1 MESNL
6 LVDPMKERESFTDV
20 FHDETAQEN
29 ISQPISLPSSND
41 TVVESPTKVFA
52 RDSTTSSRPLKGT
65 GQHGE
70 FRSVEEIDPK
80 YRCLFTFPY
89 FNLVQSR
96 VIEDA
101 LYSDK
106 SLVLCAPTGSGKTV
120 AFEMAILQ
128 LLMEIEDTQ
137 YAGDFKII
145 YMAPVK
151 AVCNERLTEWYPKLT
166 KLGLLC
172 IEVTG
177 DTEVDFT
184 QLKPYKVIITTPEK
198 WDILT
203 RRWRDHRGLVEII
216 KLFLID
222 EVHILNDE
230 IRGPVLET
238 VVSRMKTIESAAQSA
253 HRIEQLQRQY
263 QGSEDSS
270 SAPPRIRFVAVS
282 ATISNPE
289 DVALWLGTNEKPAVF
304 YKFGDEC
311 RPVRLRQVVEG
322 YACAEG
328 TSIFKFDIILNYKL
342 WSIIQKYYNGKPTLI
357 FCNTRKSVAL
367 TAETLSKEI
376 TVSFNPEQKA
386 KLTALASTLKNKKL
400 QMLVMSGVGC
410 HHAGLLFEE
419 RVNIERAF
427 RNRDLPILITTTT
440 LAMGVNLPAHLVI
453 IKNTQQYVNGAY
465 QEYSISTV
473 LQMVGR
479 AGRPQF
485 DTEAT
490 AVIMTRLNDKARYQS
505 LVGGSEPLQSYLHKR
520 IAENLNSEAALGTV
534 TDVAQCVEW
543 LRSTFL
549 YVRAA
554 KDPKRYLGLPPAAPT
569 HLILKKI
576 EELCVKAMNSLAS
589 SGLITMDEASCIES
603 TEAGRLMSIF
613 YLDVETMKNIMKI
626 DGTENLERLLWLIC
640 ESHELFDMHLRMDE
654 RRCLNLLN
662 RNKAAATIRFPMKG
676 KISTRQM
683 KMNCII
689 QAILG
694 CLHIPEPALNQEAMK
709 VMKIASRV
717 CTCLVRYVS
726 RPELVTQQPQCFS
739 AVLNS
744 IVLGKCINAH
754 LWENSPYVSKQLK
767 GIGPT
772 FSTLLASA
780 GITNFMLLEESHPRD
795 LERIMNKGP
804 PAGNVLRKQVSL
816 LPKYQLTVT
825 PIDTKK
831 ITVELLLLNHDHLAE
846 NIDQLTA
853 GDSHKSYLIVGDSEN
868 NLLLLTSFKDKVLI
882 GVYDGRIKFEI
893 TRKLS
898 DEHKIMIHCISSS
911 VVGIDA
917 QAHFIF
923 LELVPQPPRKSDF
936 FCSLNQNLPT
946 RNITGV
952 YEERKRKPNSEIDI
966 TQCKEK
972 KKRENTLTEKLKA
985 LKENFGR
992 TSKELKS
999 DIDKSAE
1006 TSSKLLNDL
1015 INTHGHINSGQ
1026 KLHTIKDSIVEHPIV
1041 DLTNDFI
1048 HETLQDIVVIE
1059 DDYDYID
1066 DTEIDNILNSIESEI
1081 SKNDHTSNK
1090 ILLTPATKN
1099 LNQNL
1104 AVPQNSKTE
1113 TEIKNINTVTKDFKE
1128 PACRAGFIRDSTKR
1142 KNINIKSNFSII
1154 DSIQKKAKYDDIE
1167 ISQSNECG
1175 FSETI
1180 KCQVRNFLQRANASN
1195 LTSPGIHNSFSRI
1208 DNMELPAVHV
1218 KRNKST
1224 EKSANS
1230 QNIEQNSNTGL
1241 NKEETKLEIKIPLNK
1256 FIYQDNEMSIKMPY
1270 IGIGQYNSEADNDIN
1285 ETVNGN
1291 DVETQEVKPVQE
1303 QENNEHNNIH
1313 FDEPNSSVNKHIEI
1327 LQNVDEA
1334 IPDNQIVIMEKK
1346 VIPFQTSVSYENKV
1360 EQSDNTTY
1368 KHLIPYQ
1375 RQLEGGREES
1385 TKNSTIPEGQISLQS
1400 RRLIYHKPIII
1411 SNFPL
1416 VDKDETTEK
1425 IFESKRKQV
1434 EIKKRPLLSYQF
1446 DTEDVILPLNDSN
1459 VLGNRPDPKLAENKM
1474 EKLKVP
1480 LNASLIPHLYEQI
1493 NIENVNNDA
1502 NAFSTALDLPDPL
1515 KHVTRPYP
1523 FKIYKNTA
1531 DNMVKWH
1538 SPPYTTSFNPCIQ
1551 NLNLVTAC
1559 SDDNKETQVNKYSY
1573 TSTNFD
1579 VCTKNNADHQI
1590 RITRKLMVDV
1600 DITESV
1606 TREKINIK
1614 KMNSQDENL
1623 DVQNAR
1629 RDKVKANLPNRKVEN
1644 HVQSLDE
1651 INTDV
1656 ELIES
1661 NNTLKC
1667 DEKVKAQF
1675 ENEKLFLPKRTADDH
1690 LRSIDETNTTV
1701 ELVKS
1706 NNPLKYVEK
1715 VKSQSENE
1723 QYFLPKRKVDD
1734 RVQSLGETNTINVEL
1749 FESNNSLKYD
1759 EKHVDIVY
1767 DKDDKLKHCT
1777 ANNSVSSILQKYS
1790 KILIKPGT
1798 NSTPTISR
1806 ININGTSTA
1815 RTKTNQFTPNVAKSR
1830 RPFRIRDIHTM
1841 DMPTETTIE
1850 VSRSATNKLLKPNLE
1865 CLKQTM
1871 IKDNEDQPPVMEIE
1885 TQHNF
1890 NISGQDSQVNE
1901 QSPIKSPISVLSLEL
1916 DPIENIKDDNMF
1928 NPKALLQYFSV
1939 DSKLSDKEII
1949 DPPLEFCDASAYSP
1963 TIPTQHV
1970 TDNLYEYDCDM
1981 LQHSTWEDE
1990 NNLDNNNSDFN
2001 DTFNSSQKKVETW
2014 TLIRDDEN
2022 AYTSQPISSVP
2033 WVISQ
2038 RAGSSQ
2044 ASSVFSS
2051 NRTRLGHYKFVR
2063 KKPLRPR

>member
-1 MESNL
+1 
-6 LVDPMKERESFTDV
+6 
-20 FHDETAQEN
+20 
-29 ISQPISLPSSND
+29 
-41 TVVESPTKVFA
+41 
-52 RDSTTSSRPLKGT
+52 
-65 GQHGE
+65 
-70 FRSVEEIDPK
+70 
-80 YRCLFTFPY
+80 
-89 FNLVQSR
+89 
-96 VIEDA
+96 
-101 LYSDK
+101 
-106 SLVLCAPTGSGKTV
+106 
-120 AFEMAILQ
+120 
-128 LLMEIEDTQ
+128 
-137 YAGDFKII
+137 
-145 YMAPVK
+145 
-151 AVCNERLTEWYPKLT
+151 
-166 KLGLLC
+166 
-172 IEVTG
+172 
-177 DTEVDFT
+177 
-184 QLKPYKVIITTPEK
+184 
-198 WDILT
+198 
-203 RRWRDHRGLVEII
+203 
-216 KLFLID
+216 
-222 EVHILNDE
+222 
-230 IRGPVLET
+230 
-238 VVSRMKTIESAAQSA
+238 
-253 HRIEQLQRQY
+253 
-263 QGSEDSS
+263 
-270 SAPPRIRFVAVS
+270 
-282 ATISNPE
+282 
-289 DVALWLGTNEKPAVF
+289 
-304 YKFGDEC
+304 
-311 RPVRLRQVVEG
+311 
-322 YACAEG
+322 
-328 TSIFKFDIILNYKL
+328 
-342 WSIIQKYYNGKPTLI
+342 
-357 FCNTRKSVAL
+357 
-367 TAETLSKEI
+367 
-376 TVSFNPEQKA
+376 
-386 KLTALASTLKNKKL
+386 
-400 QMLVMSGVGC
+400 
-410 HHAGLLFEE
+410 
-419 RVNIERAF
+419 
-427 RNRDLPILITTTT
+427 
-440 LAMGVNLPAHLVI
+440 
-453 IKNTQQYVNGAY
+453 
-465 QEYSISTV
+465 
-473 LQMVGR
+473 
-479 AGRPQF
+479 
-485 DTEAT
+485 
-490 AVIMTRLNDKARYQS
+490 
-505 LVGGSEPLQSYLHKR
+505 
-520 IAENLNSEAALGTV
+520 
-534 TDVAQCVEW
+534 
-543 LRSTFL
+543 
-549 YVRAA
+549 
-554 KDPKRYLGLPPAAPT
+554 
-569 HLILKKI
+569 
-576 EELCVKAMNSLAS
+576 MNSLAS

-853 GDSHKSYLIVGDSEN
+853 
-868 NLLLLTSFKDKVLI
+868 
-882 GVYDGRIKFEI
+882 
-893 TRKLS
+893 
-898 DEHKIMIHCISSS
+898 
-911 VVGIDA
+911 
-917 QAHFIF
+917 
-923 LELVPQPPRKSDF
+923 
-936 FCSLNQNLPT
+936 
-946 RNITGV
+946 GV

-1256 FIYQDNEMSIKMPY
+1256 FIYQDNGNHELQPKIDDIELPPVHIKRVSVAEMSIKMPY